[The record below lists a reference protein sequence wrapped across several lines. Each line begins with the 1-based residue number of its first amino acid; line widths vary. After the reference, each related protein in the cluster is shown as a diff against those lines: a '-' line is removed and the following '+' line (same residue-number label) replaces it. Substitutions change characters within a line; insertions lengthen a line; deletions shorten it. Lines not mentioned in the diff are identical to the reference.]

1 MTSGFNST
9 ITTFS
14 TDESSLTAYGNSP
27 LPNPSSKIFLG
38 RNLGSNIAAEA
49 LKPNGLIT
57 NLTHLTQN

>member
-38 RNLGSNIAAEA
+38 RNLGSKACGTASA
-49 LKPNGLIT
+49 LWGTPYTSFI
-57 NLTHLTQN
+57 